1 MLNIE
6 SSAQPGPR
14 REGRC
19 PKPGPFSGGPPFG
32 GRRGRGP
39 RCEEDGECRFDN
51 DCVIA
56 TQKCCGKYTLI
67 VSINR
72 PQQKVNLN

>member
-1 MLNIE
+1 MNIGL
-6 SSAQPGPR
+6 SAQPEGR

-19 PKPGPFSGGPPFG
+19 PRPEPFSGGSH

-39 RCEEDGECRFDN
+39 RCEEEGECSVDN

-56 TQKCCGKYTLI
+56 TQKCCGKYILT
-67 VSINR
+67 VSINIPHQR
-72 PQQKVNLN
+72 VCLS